1 MDSAKDLSNTRL
13 QNVFIKNEEIVS
25 RKIAGETI
33 LVPISGQL
41 ADLQRIFSLNPLAEY
56 TWQHLDGK
64 RTLQEIVNSIVS
76 TFEVQQEQ
84 AVADLQEFI
93 SELLKENLITGVL

>member
-1 MDSAKDLSNTRL
+1 MESANNLESDIL
-13 QNVFIKNEEIVS
+13 QNIFIKNKEIVF

-56 TWQHLDGK
+56 IWHQLDGK
-64 RTLQEIVNSIVS
+64 RNLQEIINSIVS
-76 TFEVQQEQ
+76 NYEVQQGQ
-84 AVADLQEFI
+84 VVTDIREFI
-93 SELLKENLITGVL
+93 SELLKENLITGVH